1 MGITEWWNKKQEK
14 WAAEEAQEKTQKEKI
29 NNLLEKFEIGEL
41 DDFLSRFLNNK
52 PQIIIEEDDDGHKIE
67 KRPSRKDYL
76 EFIWKYIEKEEI
88 SYNQLKDF
96 AKREQIVPP
105 SFFGEESSK
114 SVKDDFNI
122 IIDAIKAGFEPEKI
136 DDEEHL
142 EAQFMTFLK
151 AKFPEKKILRQVKI
165 QENDRLDVLIDDKY
179 AFELKVPYSRGDLRS
194 LGAQLEEYKEYY
206 PNLCAVIFENL
217 TVDNLANEIK
227 TYVDRYKRNYNIQS
241 IILEGEKRE

>member
-1 MGITEWWNKKQEK
+1 
-14 WAAEEAQEKTQKEKI
+14 
-29 NNLLEKFEIGEL
+29 
-41 DDFLSRFLNNK
+41 
-52 PQIIIEEDDDGHKIE
+52 
-67 KRPSRKDYL
+67 
-76 EFIWKYIEKEEI
+76 
-88 SYNQLKDF
+88 
-96 AKREQIVPP
+96 
-105 SFFGEESSK
+105 
-114 SVKDDFNI
+114 
-122 IIDAIKAGFEPEKI
+122 
-136 DDEEHL
+136 
-142 EAQFMTFLK
+142 MTFLK
-151 AKFPEKKILRQVKI
+151 AKFPDKKISRQVTI